1 MKNNGLIKNNG
12 LASLNKLDQLFVKGG
27 SLVAQDG
34 NRETFCKS
42 VFKSG
47 EGTASQK
54 QFLQKQFTRKWIK
67 LINQL
72 EKSKG
77 TGQN

>member
-1 MKNNGLIKNNG
+1 M
-12 LASLNKLDQLFVKGG
+12 
-27 SLVAQDG
+27 VAKDG

-77 TGQN
+77 AGQN